1 MKVKTERILV
11 IVVKWS
17 HRANSL
23 SRSGY
28 HGSNISGSH
37 NLSWQ
42 RRPFALSND
51 GRKVWANV
59 LLLIAIMPGKA
70 IHVKFCLFFPYHELL
85 RSENFATMVT
95 WRNGFS
101 SLLFTPQLTFNLKL
115 SKEVKNYQRM
125 PSRLWETYFLIFVKM
140 DVCGLEHSLYCSRLQ
155 KALWM
160 R

>member
-17 HRANSL
+17 HRANGL
-23 SRSGY
+23 SRPGY
-28 HGSNISGSH
+28 HGRNISGSQQSF
-37 NLSWQ
+37 LTETSM
-42 RRPFALSND
+42 SND

-115 SKEVKNYQRM
+115 SKTVKNYQRM
-125 PSRLWETYFLIFVKM
+125 PSWLWETYFLIFVKM

>member
-1 MKVKTERILV
+1 MQIAFRGRVTMVAIFLDP
-11 IVVKWS
+11 
-17 HRANSL
+17 N
-23 SRSGY
+23 
-28 HGSNISGSH
+28 

-42 RRPFALSND
+42 RRLFALSND

-59 LLLIAIMPGKA
+59 LLRIAIMPGKA
-70 IHVKFCLFFPYHELL
+70 IHVKLCLFFPYHELL
-85 RSENFATMVT
+85 RSENFAPMIT

-115 SKEVKNYQRM
+115 SKKVKNYQRM